1 MRHNVGMED
10 LAGAIVSR
18 QETPK
23 GKPKA
28 TPKVKV
34 VPVNRDAGLDDL
46 LEIPWFLDHRPDNP
60 RRKDFLALRK
70 DLSAKAAERR
80 RLSPMP
86 MDKPKPEPLPEWKQ
100 KVVNRESKRDRLV
113 KGMDIIMDGLAK
125 EETISGRKLKAKF
138 MASVE
143 AIDDLLETDYERC
156 IRRLCKDRRLW
167 KVGRS
172 YERRR

>member
-1 MRHNVGMED
+1 MED

-23 GKPKA
+23 SKPKSR
-28 TPKVKV
+28 PVM
-34 VPVNRDAGLDDL
+34 VPVNRNADVDDL
-46 LEIPWFLDHRPDNP
+46 LEIPWFLDHRLDNP
-60 RRKDFLALRK
+60 RRAEFLALRK
-70 DLSAKAAERR
+70 DLAAQAAERR
-80 RLSPMP
+80 RTEPVP
-86 MDKPKPEPLPEWKQ
+86 MDRPTPKPLPEWKQ
-100 KVVNRESKRDRLV
+100 KVVKRESKRDRLV
-113 KGMDIIMDGLAK
+113 KGMDIILDGLARD
-125 EETISGRKLKAKF
+125 ETISGRKLKAKF

>member
-1 MRHNVGMED
+1 MED

-28 TPKVKV
+28 TPKPKAEV
-34 VPVNRDAGLDDL
+34 VPVVNRDAEVDL
-46 LEIPWFLDHRPDNP
+46 LCEIPAFLDHRRPEV
-60 RRKDFLALRK
+60 R
-70 DLSAKAAERR
+70 AAWEKRVKQYEEDERR
-80 RLSPMP
+80 QRLLQPAQRPAIEM
-86 MDKPKPEPLPEWKQ
+86 PEWRQ
-100 KVVNRESKRDRLV
+100 KVVKRESKRDRLV